1 MNVAPRWV
9 VVVSLAVAGTLAGD
23 GLLYAV
29 LPIVWAELGLEL
41 WMVGA
46 LLSANRLVRLAT
58 NPLAG
63 WVMGRVGVRVPLL
76 IAVFASVGTT
86 IAYGLSLGF
95 ALFHV
100 ARMTWGLCWSFLRL
114 GGMLAAL
121 GESNAGSRGYA
132 LGFYGGVVSIGSLVA
147 VLFGGVLTDQIG
159 FRPTVYLF
167 AAVAAVGGLA
177 LLRERPG
184 HVAHVGVSE
193 SSEESARTAA
203 PLLERWWLY
212 GLTFVNGAAG
222 AGLVVATLGLWLVDR
237 FGATVSLGSLVIGA
251 ASLNGLVLSFRF
263 AVGTVGSPAAGHLSD
278 RFGRLRFLAITGAL
292 LALALAGL
300 SLKAGISWTI
310 AMAILLF
317 LAGMATRVTLDA
329 AAGDL
334 APLQTRSRAMSW
346 YANASD
352 LGTAVGPYLA
362 YQLVSFVDL
371 AWVYRGAALCL
382 VTAGLLALPG
392 MARARRSAAA
402 QAR

>member
-1 MNVAPRWV
+1 MNVPPRWV

-86 IAYGLSLGF
+86 IAYGLGLGF
-95 ALFHV
+95 ALFLV

-121 GESNAGSRGYA
+121 RESDVGSRGYA
-132 LGFYGGVVSIGSLVA
+132 LGFYGGVVSVGSLLA
-147 VLFGGVLTDQIG
+147 VLFGGVLTDQVG
-159 FRPTVYLF
+159 FRATAYLF
-167 AAVAAVGGLA
+167 AAVAAVGGLG
-177 LLRERPG
+177 LLRERSG
-184 HVAHVGVSE
+184 HIAHVGVSE
-193 SSEESARTAA
+193 SCEASARTAT
-203 PLLERWWLY
+203 PLLARWWLY
-212 GLTFVNGAAG
+212 VLTFVNCAAG

-237 FGATVSLGSLVIGA
+237 FGVTVTLGSLVVGA

-263 AVGTVGSPAAGHLSD
+263 AVGTVGSPVAGHLSD

-292 LALALAGL
+292 LAAALAGL
-300 SLKAGISWTI
+300 SLEAGISWTI
-310 AMAILLF
+310 AMALLLF

-334 APLQTRSRAMSW
+334 APVRTRARAMSW

-352 LGTAVGPYLA
+352 LGTAVGPFLA
-362 YQLVSFVDL
+362 YQLVPLVGL
-371 AWVYRGAALCL
+371 GWVYRGAALCL
-382 VTAGLLALPG
+382 IAIGVLALPG
-392 MARARRSAAA
+392 LARARRPSAP
-402 QAR
+402 